1 MNLKKLIRAA
11 TFLKRD
17 LDIGNLKNVIVF
29 DNDHIL
35 ITKEIREETNEHFIY
50 KTFWNIYD
58 AEYNH
63 IDVKLMSV
71 KKYSRIPE
79 SYYCSQP
86 NYQTDTCEYPAN
98 EWVSDSTNFGIIP
111 DGL

>member
-1 MNLKKLIRAA
+1 MNLKKLIKAA
-11 TFLKRD
+11 TFLNKD
-17 LDIGNLKNVIVF
+17 LDISNLENAIVF

-35 ITKEIREETNEHFIY
+35 IIQEIREETSEYFIY

-58 AEYNH
+58 GEYNH
-63 IDVKLMSV
+63 IDIKLMSV

-79 SYYCSQP
+79 SYYCSQ
-86 NYQTDTCEYPAN
+86 TDVSEGYVN
-98 EWVSDSTNFGIIP
+98 EWTSDNTNFGIIP